1 MSSHSIDADIKV
13 KWAEGQSAYSPATP
27 EELLLIAID
36 LLVRDRGSE
45 AAAKRH
51 AASSNRCSN
60 ATHRTRLLQS
70 SQTRAEQVEEALG
83 VAFVQPQDI
92 GRALEHAIPVHHGLT
107 EGRPFTTIDQK
118 ITPATKA
125 MLL

>member
-45 AAAKRH
+45 AARSFIEQVFERYAPH
-51 AASSNRCSN
+51 AAISIVPDG
-60 ATHRTRLLQS
+60 H
-70 SQTRAEQVEEALG
+70 
-83 VAFVQPQDI
+83 
-92 GRALEHAIPVHHGLT
+92 
-107 EGRPFTTIDQK
+107 
-118 ITPATKA
+118 
-125 MLL
+125 